1 MFVEVVTLVT
11 LAIFWGR
18 FEAVFLTTE
27 APGIGAEVGGQ
38 RVQYKRCSPGR
49 GVFKRDKRDKRDKSI
64 KTGFFA
70 FWKRDK

>member
-1 MFVEVVTLVT
+1 M
-11 LAIFWGR
+11 
-18 FEAVFLTTE
+18 TTE
-27 APGIGAEVGGQ
+27 SWQDRIMKPEVRGQNARGQ
-38 RVQYKRCSPGR
+38 RSEARSQKPEVRKREAEGRDLLPGG

>member
-1 MFVEVVTLVT
+1 MEGGMEGGD
-11 LAIFWGR
+11 AR
-18 FEAVFLTTE
+18 
-27 APGIGAEVGGQ
+27 AERSSLGE
-38 RVQYKRCSPGR
+38 